1 MTINEDKDKRDIE
14 NLLPEKETESPC
26 NDCTECG
33 SYCTEICKKFRKY
46 KAEDIVDKIISD
58 STSNLLEAITGEEE
72 LKDIC
77 CIHFDCTPDDC
88 MCDSKDCRALSM
100 FNMLT
105 KKYII
110 LERK

>member
-14 NLLPEKETESPC
+14 NLLPEKRNSDPKSYEFYDAGY
-26 NDCTECG
+26 DC
-33 SYCTEICKKFRKY
+33 S
-46 KAEDIVDKIISD
+46 ISD
-58 STSNLLEAITGEEE
+58 SASNLLESITGEEE

-77 CIHFDCTPDDC
+77 CIHFDCTPDDG
-88 MCDSKDCRALSM
+88 MCETKDCRALSM